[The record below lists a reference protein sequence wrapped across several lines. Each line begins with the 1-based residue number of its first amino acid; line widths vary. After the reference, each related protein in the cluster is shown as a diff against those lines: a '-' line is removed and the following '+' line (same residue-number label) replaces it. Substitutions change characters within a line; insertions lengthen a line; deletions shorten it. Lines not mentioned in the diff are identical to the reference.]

1 MQSLDVVII
10 GAGPYGLAAAAHLR
24 AVSGLQVRVFG
35 EPMVFWK
42 KHMPAGMFLRSSR
55 EASHIADPQGALT
68 LDGYTTASG
77 RNHLPNPIPL
87 DRFVDYG
94 RWFQRQ
100 AIPDLDTR
108 KIRQVESASGGFRI
122 TVEGGEVL
130 NSRRVVV
137 AAGIAPFA
145 WRPPQFTGVPASR
158 VSHSCDHNDLA
169 GFSDKRVLVV
179 GGGQSA
185 LESAALLHESGAQ
198 VEAIVRNPRVHW
210 LRWRNRLIRIK
221 LIGRLLYSPRDVGPA
236 GISQLLAR
244 PDWFRKLPRAAQDR
258 IAQRSIRPAGA
269 AWLVERLKEVPLRT
283 DCYVRS
289 AVPVCGQLR
298 VTLND
303 GTERIVD
310 HLLLATG
317 YRIDIAKYKFL
328 GPELVRSIDQVEG
341 YPRLKSGLECSV
353 SGLHFLGA
361 TAAYTFGPLTRFVSG
376 TYYCVQALTREI
388 GTVA

>member
-35 EPMVFWK
+35 EPMEFWK

-55 EASHIADPQGALT
+55 EASHIADPRGALT
-68 LDGYTTASG
+68 LDGYATASG
-77 RNHLPNPIPL
+77 RNHLSYPIPL

-108 KIRQVESASGGFRI
+108 RIRQVESASGGFRI
-122 TVEGGEVL
+122 TVEDGEVL

-221 LIGRLLYSPRDVGPA
+221 LIGRLLYSPRVVGPA
-236 GISQLLAR
+236 GISQVLAWAG
-244 PDWFRKLPRAAQDR
+244 WFRKLPRAAQDR

-289 AVPVCGQLR
+289 SVPVCGQLR

-317 YRIDIAKYKFL
+317 YRTDIAKYKFL
-328 GPELVRSIDQVEG
+328 SPELVRSIDQVKG

-388 GTVA
+388 ETVA